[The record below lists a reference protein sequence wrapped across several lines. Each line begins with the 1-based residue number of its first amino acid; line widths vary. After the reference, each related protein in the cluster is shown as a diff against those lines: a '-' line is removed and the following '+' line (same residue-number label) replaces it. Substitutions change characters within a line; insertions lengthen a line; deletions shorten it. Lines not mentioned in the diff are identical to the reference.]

1 MYGHI
6 LQANEWKIK
15 ILKQQHKKVLVKKLT
30 SSNNYKTFILRI
42 QNNLKNIRQK
52 ILRHQNKVKRDRLT
66 NEKNKN
72 HTNMKTVGHTLEFPS
87 GIYWWTLKNLKNQNF
102 EIIIKKKLLE
112 IPSF

>member
-15 ILKQQHKKVLVKKLT
+15 ILKQQHKKVQVKKLT

-72 HTNMKTVGHTLEFPS
+72 HTNMKTAGHTLEFPS

-112 IPSF
+112 ITSF